1 MSASTVEALARGPG
15 VNVYRDTC
23 PSPTDPTAW
32 SGKVIVLST
41 TNAIVNCSMQFK
53 AVINPTTPGYVIIQR
68 GTLNFQS
75 AGIEYH
81 GLIYMQNLM
90 GYGASDPFVITMGGN
105 PTIYGGIAVD
115 GFGNVQIGSGS
126 GNEPSVV
133 YDPTPFDNF
142 TATGAAGLIQ
152 NTWRELDPGQ

>member
-1 MSASTVEALARGPG
+1 MRTGNNRINSL
-15 VNVYRDTC
+15 
-23 PSPTDPTAW
+23 TD
-32 SGKVIVLST
+32 
-41 TNAIVNCSMQFK
+41 
-53 AVINPTTPGYVIIQR
+53 PGYVIIQR
-68 GTLNFQS
+68 GTLNLKS

-90 GYGASDPFVITMGGN
+90 NYGSSDPYVIQMDGN

-115 GFGNVQIGSGS
+115 GTGRVQIGSAS

-133 YDPTPFDNF
+133 FKALAFRNF
-142 TATGAAGLIQ
+142 SATGAAGLIQ